1 MATSSTIGILHKNGT
16 TETIYCHY
24 DGYPQHHEPILK
36 TYYNSIDKVKALIA
50 LGDISVL
57 APRIAPNEGEVH
69 NFDNPVD
76 DIVIA
81 YHRDR
86 GEDYNPPCI
95 YKNKEELFSME
106 YFEWLYLFDESTNE
120 WLILGEYEYEKN
132 N

>member
-1 MATSSTIGILHKNGT
+1 MATSSRIGILRKDGT
-16 TETIYCHY
+16 TETIYCHS
-24 DGYPQHHEPILK
+24 DGYPEHHEPILK

-86 GEDYNPPCI
+86 GEEYNPPSI

-120 WLILGEYEYEKN
+120 WLILGEHDYEKN